1 MTDRPKNLTSW
12 KKVSI
17 NFEDCYYD
25 LHAISLHYFN
35 NNHDQTID
43 WFYTGLQ
50 DTVGVMQKFRE
61 EQLKERKRLL
71 EEENKEIAGEL
82 MAKKRLTIIE

>member
-1 MTDRPKNLTSW
+1 MFS
-12 KKVSI
+12 
-17 NFEDCYYD
+17 
-25 LHAISLHYFN
+25 FN

-43 WFYTGLQ
+43 CFYTGLQ

-61 EQLKERKRLL
+61 EQLNERKRLL

-82 MAKKRLTIIE
+82 MAKKRLTIIEES